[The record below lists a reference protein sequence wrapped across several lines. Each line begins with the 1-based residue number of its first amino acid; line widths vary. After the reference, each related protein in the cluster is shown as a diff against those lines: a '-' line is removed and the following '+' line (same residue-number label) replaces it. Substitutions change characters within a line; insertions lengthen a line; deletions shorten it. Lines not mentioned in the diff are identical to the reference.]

1 MQWEAIM
8 NTTFKKEEAIMPL
21 PMAVVEAIKVEL
33 ESFLEMPKF
42 YKKMWQAREFTTQ
55 EVRGSTAPGAGQCRR
70 WPVAT
75 FDDWKST
82 LRASIQTDAFE
93 GYTRAFMKQLKME
106 ATEHQIIKGWQVYKG
121 TELLKNITMQPLIND
136 LHSEAMQ
143 N

>member
-1 MQWEAIM
+1 
-8 NTTFKKEEAIMPL
+8 
-21 PMAVVEAIKVEL
+21 MAVVEAIKVEL

-42 YKKMWQAREFTTQ
+42 YKKMWQAREFSDV
-55 EVRGSTAPGAGQCRR
+55 ECRR